1 MLLLSEKT
9 GGGNIRSNIKSSA
22 VISKSKFAIAA
33 ATLGNLI
40 GYTRNDMFYRSE
52 YDFDEIKI
60 AAETDSYLSQA
71 IHKYSELFM
80 KSGYVFKGEN
90 DKAVEYLEKR
100 IRIMSYMSDNSFE
113 LLMRET
119 AHDLVKFGNA
129 FWVKTRIDNNPFIQA
144 SPIGD
149 SKKVVGG
156 YFRLDP
162 SQVRIRFD
170 KKGEITQYKQVT
182 PSNREKNFNPNDVI
196 HFTFDRDPGSV
207 WGKPRWL
214 PVMEDIRLLRKL
226 EGNVSTLAWRYAIPM
241 VQAKVGSQQPGM
253 GATKKEIEETRRVI
267 ESTPP
272 DGILI
277 TNSGVELKMLGA
289 EGNAMDLSPYLS
301 YFENRVFTG
310 LNTSQAMMGRGGSA
324 QDADSMEEQIH
335 NAVKDQQATFTIQF
349 SHEVITE
356 LLLEGGFNPILN
368 EKDIVNLVFN
378 EINLDTRVKLENH
391 EVNLFQTNAITF
403 KEMRTAIGYKNSNV
417 DENELYANMIQQK
430 NTLEQIKLNHKN
442 AMELA
447 KLSAQLASSASD
459 SNNNNN
465 ETDND
470 DSDSNGTNA
479 SSGKKT
485 SNYVKKNTGN
495 GKTTSSGR
503 TNKTVTSIDSPQNQ
517 HGTYSAKIKESVVAD
532 VLLDKLEDDGSNES
546 DIRRLFLSYI
556 QSSTKVAAKEGAKKA
571 LDEIK
576 PDNAE
581 NNAPILAPENQ
592 LIFQFIKENFN
603 SYMLDI
609 KNNAGNITD
618 RESFKSIFSSQKY
631 RLNYMADFAYRKAYW
646 YAYLKTCESYG
657 INKVV
662 VRCNDGSRHKD
673 EHAGK
678 IINARNFT
686 LGEIPGFS
694 SHCKCWL
701 EPAN

>member
-162 SQVRIRFD
+162 SQVRIQFN

-253 GATKKEIEETRRVI
+253 GATKKEIAETRRVI

-391 EVNLFQTNAITF
+391 EVNLIQTNAITF

-447 KLSAQLASSASD
+447 KLSAQLAS
-459 SNNNNN
+459 
-465 ETDND
+465 
-470 DSDSNGTNA
+470 
-479 SSGKKT
+479 
-485 SNYVKKNTGN
+485 
-495 GKTTSSGR
+495 
-503 TNKTVTSIDSPQNQ
+503 
-517 HGTYSAKIKESVVAD
+517 
-532 VLLDKLEDDGSNES
+532 
-546 DIRRLFLSYI
+546 
-556 QSSTKVAAKEGAKKA
+556 
-571 LDEIK
+571 
-576 PDNAE
+576 
-581 NNAPILAPENQ
+581 
-592 LIFQFIKENFN
+592 
-603 SYMLDI
+603 
-609 KNNAGNITD
+609 
-618 RESFKSIFSSQKY
+618 
-631 RLNYMADFAYRKAYW
+631 
-646 YAYLKTCESYG
+646 
-657 INKVV
+657 
-662 VRCNDGSRHKD
+662 
-673 EHAGK
+673 
-678 IINARNFT
+678 
-686 LGEIPGFS
+686 
-694 SHCKCWL
+694 
-701 EPAN
+701 